1 MISKENKSME
11 DFKYLIDSRNLTDKE
26 KVEDREAIVKARA
39 ERFGKRTDNEI
50 KTARLMQLKF
60 QMEEYLSSPLGSSV
74 PSFPKFLITY
84 IDTLYDKRKD
94 FASDISI
101 KPIVLSH
108 ILNEHREPNESFIL
122 RLMLHSQD
130 SFKDLFNFDKELWAM
145 AYYQDKVCRFL
156 GSSEKWVKSE
166 RKHVKG
172 KTITI

>member
-1 MISKENKSME
+1 MINKENKNIE
-11 DFKYLIDSRNLTDKE
+11 DFKYLIDSRNLSNKE
-26 KVEDREAIVKARA
+26 KAEDRNAILKARA
-39 ERFGKRTDNEI
+39 ARFEKRSDNEI
-50 KTARLMQLKF
+50 KTAKLMQLKF
-60 QMEEYLSSPLGSSV
+60 QMEEYLSSPLCSV
-74 PSFPKFLITY
+74 EHSFLKFLMTY
-84 IDTLYDKRKD
+84 IDTLYEKRKD